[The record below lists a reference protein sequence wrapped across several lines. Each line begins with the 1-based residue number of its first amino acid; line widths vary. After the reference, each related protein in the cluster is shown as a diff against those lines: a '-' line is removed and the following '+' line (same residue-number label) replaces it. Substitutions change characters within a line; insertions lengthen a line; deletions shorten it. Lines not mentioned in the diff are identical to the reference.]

1 LRKNKMAERVLDK
14 IIVRKKKKVKKD
26 NKTSKLMTG
35 IAILSAILIV
45 LIFVTFFVFREL
57 TVTINEGSLKMKNL
71 QKHNLSLINQISD
84 LENKSVVAKKF
95 INIWRDDLTDIQ
107 KSKDGISINN
117 ATELLKKVSKDHNI
131 SNLQINFSNPAV
143 LMGDFEKNSIKVN
156 STLITI
162 KFDTISDINVLNFV
176 RDFESKIPNFMLLT
190 SLDVVRTEK
199 INEEY
204 FESLKK
210 RKVIPTLRVEL
221 KIRWYGI
228 TSNNE

>member
-1 LRKNKMAERVLDK
+1 MAERVLDK